1 MNMAHSE
8 GRTVTDDNA
17 EQQHTIEVNQVTC
30 VGAGQCVFVAP
41 DIFTQRDEDGIVE
54 LLVEHPD
61 EDRIEDIEE
70 AIDVCPARAIALLRR
85 A

>member
-1 MNMAHSE
+1 M
-8 GRTVTDDNA
+8 A
-17 EQQHTIEVNQVTC
+17 EQTDESTYAIEVNQVTC

-54 LLVEHPD
+54 LLVVHPD

-70 AIDVCPARAIALLRR
+70 AIEVCPARAIALRKNG
-85 A
+85 